1 MIYEG
6 GVYRTTQ
13 LSILVSLIF
22 IDIKDFQESG
32 MKKGDISV
40 ALSSFAPSPG
50 LEPVQI
56 AIGTMINRLLT

>member
-32 MKKGDISV
+32 IKKAIRHRW
-40 ALSSFAPSPG
+40 LFFFAPSPG
-50 LEPVQI
+50 LEP
-56 AIGTMINRLLT
+56 GTP